1 VLQELL
7 MSATQIA
14 LLGLIA
20 GFTIFLGLPVGR
32 LRQPAPRVKA
42 ALNGVAIGVLVFLV
56 WDILSH
62 AWEPTDAALADHK
75 WGTAVTGAVVLAVGL
90 ALGMAG
96 LVYYDKLM
104 AARRSRKAAQPA
116 PVAVPVG
123 ASGVPASVGAAGA
136 QSGAPAAPSAVPS
149 SGPAAALTPS
159 AAADLA
165 LMIAVG
171 IGLHNF
177 AEGLAIGNSAA
188 GGQLSLAVLLVIG
201 FALHNAT
208 EGFGIVA
215 PLTGQGGG
223 ARGLIGGGPTF
234 VGTLIGQSVVNDT
247 LAIAFLGLAA
257 GSVLYVV
264 IELLAV
270 ARRAGLKE
278 LTTWCILLGVM
289 LGFLTDGILVAA
301 GA

>member
-1 VLQELL
+1 
-7 MSATQIA
+7 MSGSQIA
-14 LLGLIA
+14 VLGAIA

-32 LRQPAPRVKA
+32 IRHPVARLKA

-56 WDILSH
+56 WDILTQ
-62 AWEPTDAALADHK
+62 AWDPTEGALGDHH
-75 WGTAVTGAVVLAVGL
+75 WGTAARGAVVLALGL
-90 ALGMAG
+90 AIGMLG
-96 LVYYDKLM
+96 LVYFDKAM
-104 AARRSRKAAQPA
+104 AARRSRTPA
-116 PVAVPVG
+116 PVRSSVPV
-123 ASGVPASVGAAGA
+123 SVGAQGAAAAPTPDPSAGPA
-136 QSGAPAAPSAVPS
+136 AGAPAR
-149 SGPAAALTPS
+149 S
-159 AAADLA
+159 AAAGLA

-188 GGQLSLAVLLVIG
+188 SGELSLAILLVIG
-201 FALHNAT
+201 FGLHNAT

-215 PLTGQGGG
+215 PMAGDAERPSWGRLSLL
-223 ARGLIGGGPTF
+223 GLIGGGPTL
-234 VGTLIGQSVVNDT
+234 VGTLVGQSVVNDT

-270 ARRAGLKE
+270 ARRNAMKQ
-278 LTTWCILLGVM
+278 LTTWCILGGLL
-289 LGFLTDGILVAA
+289 LGFATDGILVAA